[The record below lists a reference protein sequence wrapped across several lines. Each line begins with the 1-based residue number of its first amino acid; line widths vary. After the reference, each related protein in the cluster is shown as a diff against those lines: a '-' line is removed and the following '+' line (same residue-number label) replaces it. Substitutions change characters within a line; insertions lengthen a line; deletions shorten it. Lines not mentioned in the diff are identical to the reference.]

1 VSAASRQLAERAQ
14 AELDGA
20 GPRVLERVA
29 GELFQV
35 AALLTHELRL
45 RRVLADPSLPRE
57 NKRGLLDQL
66 LGEQAHEL
74 TMRELDVLVTGGG
87 DDVEVPRLAPVVLV
101 DLIEQLGAQ
110 AIFTRADADGSLD
123 DVEDELFRLSRL
135 VAREHGLRAA
145 LTAIDLP
152 DERKLAL
159 LDALL
164 EGKANPLTM
173 RLVRVVVTAQRGRTV
188 ERALE
193 DLARLAAAH
202 RGRIIAEVTTA
213 GPLDAERTERLRD
226 VLTRLQGRPV
236 RLQVV
241 VDPSILAGVV
251 VRIGDEIIDG
261 SARRQLERVR
271 TQLA

>member
-1 VSAASRQLAERAQ
+1 VNAASRRLAERAQ

-29 GELFQV
+29 DELFQV
-35 AALLTHELRL
+35 AALLTRELRL
-45 RRVLADPSLPRE
+45 RRVLADPSLPAE
-57 NKRGLLDQL
+57 AKRGLLTEL
-66 LGEQAHEL
+66 LGERFHEL
-74 TMRELDVLVTGGG
+74 TLRALDVLVTGGDG
-87 DDVEVPRLAPVVLV
+87 AEPPRLAPVVFV
-101 DLIEQLGAQ
+101 DLVEQLGAQ
-110 AIFTRADADGSLD
+110 ALFIRAEADGALD

-135 VAREHGLRAA
+135 VEREHGLRAA
-145 LTAIDLP
+145 LSAIDLP
-152 DERKLAL
+152 AERKTVL

-164 EGKANPLTM
+164 AGRANPLTV
-173 RLVRVVVTAQRGRTV
+173 RLVRQVVLSQRGRTI

-202 RGRIIAEVTTA
+202 RGRVIAEVTTA
-213 GPLDAERTERLRD
+213 VPLDAERAERLRE
-226 VLTRLQGRPV
+226 VLTGLHGGPV

-241 VDPSILAGVV
+241 IDPSIIAGVI

-261 SARRQLERVR
+261 SARRQLERAR